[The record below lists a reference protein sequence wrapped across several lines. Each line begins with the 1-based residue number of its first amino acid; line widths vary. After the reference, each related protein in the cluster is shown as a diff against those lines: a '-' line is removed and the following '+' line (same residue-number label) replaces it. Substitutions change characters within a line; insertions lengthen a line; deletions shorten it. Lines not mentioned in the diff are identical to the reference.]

1 VPGPDDV
8 FRGRGIDGLRVALD
22 LLRSKAVRSHLV
34 LLLVCGTAACS
45 DPGGGE
51 DTEASS
57 GSSAGDAG
65 DDADDAIADMK
76 PPPPEGCED
85 GILEGAIYLERG
97 PEELDRLQGIGTI
110 TGDVVIDKTDAQSLE
125 GFECIVEIGG
135 DLQIFGNAALTD
147 LHGLDNLWRVKKHV
161 VISENAALTDIDA
174 LSGLTHAGA
183 ILPDEDTGQLLRVGG
198 LVVKSNPSLGAISGL
213 GSLREVTGS
222 LIIQF
227 NEALE
232 NIDGLEGLRVVDGL
246 FAVTH
251 NPSLCLS
258 SINGVGAR
266 ITEGPDEG
274 SSTRSNDPGC

>member
-1 VPGPDDV
+1 VRPSIV
-8 FRGRGIDGLRVALD
+8 VSCACAL
-22 LLRSKAVRSHLV
+22 
-34 LLLVCGTAACS
+34 TACS
-45 DPGGGE
+45 DPGGSA
-51 DTEASS
+51 DTEDAG
-57 GSSAGDAG
+57 GSSSESGVDP
-65 DDADDAIADMK
+65 IAQMK
-76 PPPPEGCED
+76 PPPPEGCGD

-110 TGDVVIDKTDAQSLE
+110 TGDVVIDKTDVQTLE
-125 GFECIVEIGG
+125 GFACIVEIGG
-135 DLQIFGNAALTD
+135 DLQIFGNPQLTD

-174 LSGLTHAGA
+174 LSGLTYAGA
-183 ILPDEDTGQLLRVGG
+183 IAPDPDTGQLLRVGG
-198 LVVKSNPSLGAISGL
+198 LVVKSNPSLTAISGL

-227 NEALE
+227 NEALK
-232 NIDGLEGLRVVDGL
+232 NIDGMHGLRVVDGL

-258 SINGVGAR
+258 SINGVGAG

-274 SSTRSNDPGC
+274 SSTRSNDGGC